1 MVLLGEMTTELLG
14 LAAVRRQ
21 EPADDVASMLA
32 TTVLDGDSLDDGEL
46 GMFLIQL
53 LVAGNETTRH
63 AVSGGIA
70 ALAEH
75 PEQWERLR
83 ADRSLVPTAVDEVLR
98 WTTPVISFLR
108 TATVDTVLGGTEVAA
123 GDPLL
128 LLYASADRDEE
139 VFGPD
144 AGRFDVG
151 RSPNPHLAFGFGTHF
166 CLGAALA
173 RLELAVV
180 LEGLLDRFDTV
191 EPAGPVERTGSP
203 VIAGLRR
210 VPVAFGRAVAPAGQ
224 PSTRRQKSATMVLK
238 ASGCSWNGWWASS
251 ASTTNSAPG
260 MASATAR
267 PSAGRVMR
275 SWPPAT
281 TRVGTSMAPRRSSV
295 SCGFHASSWR
305 RNPSADWGCGKARAS
320 SMIAVDGAVGVGA
333 GRVDPEEERLE
344 HRPLARRGL
353 GQPRPGVEHGEE
365 VGVGPAPGAHEHQA
379 ADELGVA
386 EGQLLGDWRCRR
398 RTRRRGRRRCRGAAA
413 PRRRRRPCRR
423 R

>member
-1 MVLLGEMTTELLG
+1 VIWPRTVVLDSSTVPGTHDPRTDAVDDPAVLADPSAIDAAYAALRAGEGLAWHDDPGHWVVARHAEVHAASIDPATFCSGRGILVQEIGTTYDSPPTMMHTDPPAHTRYRNLVSPSFRPSVVRSLESSVRGMAEVLLDALPAGEPVDVVEALAVPFPIRVIAALLGLPPEREHDLWKWSEAAIPGATDWPEDEKLALLGEMATELLA
-14 LAAVRRQ
+14 LAAERRQ
-21 EPADDVASMLA
+21 EPADDVASLLA
-32 TTVLDGDSLDDGEL
+32 TTVLATDDGRSDSLDDGEL

-75 PEQWERLR
+75 PDQWERLR

-128 LLYASADRDEE
+128 LLYASADRDEA

-144 AGRFDVG
+144 AGSFDVG

-180 LEGLLDRFDTV
+180 LEGLLDRFDAV
-191 EPAGPVERTGSP
+191 APAGPVERTGSP

-210 VPVAFGRAVAPAGQ
+210 VPVTF
-224 PSTRRQKSATMVLK
+224 
-238 ASGCSWNGWWASS
+238 
-251 ASTTNSAPG
+251 
-260 MASATAR
+260 
-267 PSAGRVMR
+267 
-275 SWPPAT
+275 
-281 TRVGTSMAPRRSSV
+281 
-295 SCGFHASSWR
+295 
-305 RNPSADWGCGKARAS
+305 
-320 SMIAVDGAVGVGA
+320 
-333 GRVDPEEERLE
+333 
-344 HRPLARRGL
+344 ARR
-353 GQPRPGVEHGEE
+353 
-365 VGVGPAPGAHEHQA
+365 
-379 ADELGVA
+379 
-386 EGQLLGDWRCRR
+386 
-398 RTRRRGRRRCRGAAA
+398 
-413 PRRRRRPCRR
+413 
-423 R
+423 